1 MDRELVGFFGSRLAL
16 ECTHAPNHSS
26 KDTQICV
33 WDRRTLQLHRILQG
47 HDGPVNAVGLQ
58 STGDP
63 DCRASCSGRVVS
75 ASGDGK
81 LMVWDIESGARLRVL
96 VGHDRGLA
104 CIEFK
109 VRGMKDSR
117 IAVRRADGCF
127 VYDRTT

>member
-1 MDRELVGFFGSRLAL
+1 M
-16 ECTHAPNHSS
+16 
-26 KDTQICV
+26 
-33 WDRRTLQLHRILQG
+33 
-47 HDGPVNAVGLQ
+47 NAVGLQ

-63 DCRASCSGRVVS
+63 SCRASCSGRVVS

-109 VRGMKDSR
+109 VRDMKDSC
-117 IAVRRADGCF
+117 IAAICRTDGCC
-127 VYDRTT
+127 VCDRTT